1 MTTPDPYDLDRFVAA
16 QDAGGSYGHAIAELR
31 AGRKTGHWMWFV
43 FPQLAGL
50 GLSATAQRFAI
61 SSLGEARAYLRHP
74 VLGPRLT
81 QCATIL
87 TELGEQT
94 AERGKQSAEPGKQSA
109 EQVFGEIDAMKLR
122 SSMTL
127 FSRAGPSEPAFGA
140 VLGQYFDGKP
150 DPLTDRLLADAGEGD
165 TS

>member
-16 QDAGGSYGHAIAELR
+16 QDAGGSYGRAIVELR
-31 AGRKTGHWMWFV
+31 AARKTGHWMWFV
-43 FPQLAGL
+43 FPQFAGL

-61 SSLGEARAYLRHP
+61 SSLAEARAYLRHP

-94 AERGKQSAEPGKQSA
+94 V

-127 FSRAGPSEPAFGA
+127 FSRAWPSEPAFGA

-150 DPLTDRLLADAGEGD
+150 DPLTERLLADAGEAD

>member
-16 QDAGGSYGHAIAELR
+16 QDAGGSYGRAVAELR
-31 AGRKTGHWMWFV
+31 VGRKTGHWMWFM
-43 FPQLAGL
+43 FPQFAGL

-61 SSLGEARAYLRHP
+61 SSLAEARAYLRHP

-94 AERGKQSAEPGKQSA
+94 AE
-109 EQVFGEIDAMKLR
+109 QVFGEIDAMKLR

-127 FSRAGPSEPAFGA
+127 FSRAWPSEPAFGA

-150 DPLTDRLLADAGEGD
+150 DPLTERLLADAVEGD